1 MSGFTTR
8 AVHAPFLKKDP
19 HGSLHM
25 PVYESVSFEFE
36 TAEETEE
43 AFLGRRPR
51 HAYTRITNPTV
62 EHLEQKI
69 RHITG
74 AVGVIA
80 VSSGM
85 AAIANTVLGIA
96 RQGENI
102 VTTKFVFGNTYSLF
116 ERTLKPWG
124 LETRYADFARPETI
138 EPLIDANTRALFF
151 ETITNP
157 QLEVADIRTLAAVA
171 CKYRILLIA
180 DTTITPLYFFNS
192 RDYGVD
198 IEVLSSTKYVSG
210 GATTVGG
217 IIIDNGTYN
226 WAQIPK
232 LEKEAKQSGP
242 FTLLAKLKREV
253 YRNLGACL
261 SPHNA
266 YLQSLGLE
274 TLALRADRSC
284 RNTSALAEFLS
295 RHPRVKNVNYPGLES
310 SRYHDVA
317 ARIFGERC
325 GALVTF
331 ELASKQECFAFL
343 NKLKLLRRATNL
355 NDNKTLALH
364 PASTIFCEYPAD
376 LKREMGVP
384 ETLIRLSVGIE
395 DVEDLIADL
404 TQALEG

>member
-8 AVHAPFLKKDP
+8 AIHAPFLKKDP
-19 HGSLHM
+19 HGALHL
-25 PVYESVSFEFE
+25 PVYDSVAFEFE

-43 AFLGRRPR
+43 AFLGKRPR
-51 HAYTRITNPTV
+51 HTYTRVTNPTV

-69 RHITG
+69 RHVTG
-74 AVGVIA
+74 ACAVVA

-85 AAIANTVLGIA
+85 AAIANTILSIA

-102 VTTKFVFGNTYSLF
+102 VTTKLIFGNTYSLF

-138 EPLIDANTRALFF
+138 VSQIDAHTRALFC

-157 QLEVADIRTLAAVA
+157 QLEVADMQALGAIARRY
-171 CKYRILLIA
+171 KILLIV
-180 DTTITPLYFFNS
+180 DTTVTPLYFFNS
-192 RDYGVD
+192 RECGVD
-198 IEVLSSTKYVSG
+198 IEVLSGTKYLSG

-217 IIIDNGTYN
+217 LIIDNGTYDWTHN
-226 WAQIPK
+226 PK
-232 LEKEAKQSGP
+232 LEQEAQQFGP
-242 FTLLAKLKREV
+242 FTLVTKLKREV

-261 SPHNA
+261 APHNA

-284 RNTSALAEFLS
+284 QNARTLAEFLS
-295 RHPRVKNVNYPGLES
+295 QHARVKKVNYPGLES
-310 SRYHDVA
+310 SPYHEVA
-317 ARIFGERC
+317 ARLFGARC

-331 ELASKQECFAFL
+331 ALASRKECFAFL
-343 NKLKLLRRATNL
+343 NRLKMVRRATNL

-376 LKREMGVP
+376 LKRQMGVP

-395 DVEDLIADL
+395 DVEDIIADVA
-404 TQALEG
+404 QALED

>member
-8 AVHAPFLKKDP
+8 AIHTPFLKKDP
-19 HGSLHM
+19 HGALHL
-25 PVYESVSFEFE
+25 PVYDAVAFEFE

-43 AFLGRRPR
+43 AFLGKRPR
-51 HAYTRITNPTV
+51 HTYTRTTNPTV

-69 RHITG
+69 KHVTG
-74 AVGVIA
+74 ACAVVA

-85 AAIANTVLGIA
+85 AAIANTILSIA

-102 VTTKFVFGNTYSLF
+102 VTTKLIFGNTYSLF

-124 LETRYADFARPETI
+124 LEARYADFARPETI
-138 EPLIDANTRALFF
+138 ASQIDGQTRALFC

-157 QLEVADIRTLAAVA
+157 QLEVADIRALGAIARRHNVP
-171 CKYRILLIA
+171 LIV
-180 DTTITPLYFFNS
+180 DTTVTPLYFFNS
-192 RDYGVD
+192 RDCGVD
-198 IEVLSSTKYVSG
+198 IEVFSGTKYLSG

-217 IIIDNGTYN
+217 IIIDHGTYDWTHN
-226 WAQIPK
+226 PK
-232 LEKEAKQSGP
+232 LEKEAGQFGP
-242 FTLLAKLKREV
+242 FTLVTKLKREV

-261 SPHNA
+261 APHNA

-284 RNTSALAEFLS
+284 RNARTIAEFLS
-295 RHPRVKNVNYPGLES
+295 QHPKVKRVNYPGLES
-310 SRYHDVA
+310 SPYHEVA
-317 ARIFGERC
+317 TRLFGARC

-331 ELASKQECFAFL
+331 DLASRQECFAFL
-343 NKLKLLRRATNL
+343 NKLKMVRRATNI

-364 PASTIFCEYPAD
+364 PASTIFGEYPAD
-376 LKREMGVP
+376 LKRQMGVT

-395 DVEDLIADL
+395 DVEDIIADVA
-404 TQALEG
+404 QALED